1 MSSVSCFNLWL
12 SVSSFLLL
20 PENRNFMW
28 LLHQGC
34 DKQSAEVQ
42 NGSEIGQNFI
52 EIGSWGLRRKLSGNN
67 FSDFQLLM

>member
-1 MSSVSCFNLWL
+1 
-12 SVSSFLLL
+12 
-20 PENRNFMW
+20 MW

-52 EIGSWGLRRKLSGNN
+52 EIGSWGLRRKMSGNN